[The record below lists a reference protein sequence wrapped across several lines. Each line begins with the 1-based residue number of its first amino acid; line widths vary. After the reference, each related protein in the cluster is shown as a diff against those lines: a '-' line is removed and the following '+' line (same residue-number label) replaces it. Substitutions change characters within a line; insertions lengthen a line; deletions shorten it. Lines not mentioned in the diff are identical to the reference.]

1 MTTGMPSDHNIK
13 NKLVLYT
20 PLDIPR
26 IEPNNWDEWWGIWN
40 TYSGL
45 ATKKIKTHNPYESVW
60 RALEIYRYTESSPM
74 IDNIVY
80 DAPRCPPAP
89 VIQDLVKQVH
99 DFYPGIVLYIRVVEN
114 QSIVKFH
121 SDNTIPKHQFRT
133 LMWSTNNRL
142 NWLLKNKEK
151 KVFCP
156 VLPGDSNTFYY
167 YDYHTQHHAL
177 YSPKVSKGI
186 LQVFI
191 SVDPQID
198 DLIERSCK
206 KYENLAWVTYDK

>member
-1 MTTGMPSDHNIK
+1 MTTGTPSDHNLK

-60 RALEIYRYTESSPM
+60 KALEIYRYTESSPI

-80 DAPRCPPAP
+80 DSPRSPPAP
-89 VIQDLVKQVH
+89 VIQDLVKQVQ
-99 DFYPGIVLYIRVVEN
+99 DFYPGTVHYIRVIEN
-114 QSIVKFH
+114 QSNVKFH
-121 SDNTIPKHQFRT
+121 SDHHSPQYQFRT
-133 LMWSTNNRL
+133 LMWSTNNKL
-142 NWLLKNKEK
+142 NWLLKTKEEA
-151 KVFCP
+151 FCP
-156 VLPGDSNTFYY
+156 VLPEDSNTFYY
-167 YDYHTQHHAL
+167 YDYHTQHHAA

-186 LQVFI
+186 LQAFI
-191 SVDPQID
+191 SVDPKID

-206 KYENLAWVTYDK
+206 KYENLAWVTHDK